1 MAKELYV
8 GHISEQATEEDLRK
22 LFEIMGVVTSVHLIV
37 DEQTGEFKRCGYV
50 RMLSEVNLDEVVE
63 TLDGTYLID
72 RCIVVSIAKP
82 QKDRPA
88 KTPFVKRKTLAA
100 PRPASTA
107 RPAASARPATSARPA
122 SSARPAASARP
133 ATSARPAASSRPA
146 ATARPAATR
155 DAGLNERPTAEKRA
169 KSSRPVIK
177 EATKT
182 GRSSAAK
189 EAVRKYRPAAAKD
202 AAGSSR
208 PAPAGKRTGR
218 PTGGKRQGEGP
229 RPPAK
234 GRR

>member
-50 RMLSEVNLDEVVE
+50 RMLSEVNLNEVVE

-72 RCIVVSIAKP
+72 RCIVVSIAVP

-88 KTPFVKRKTLAA
+88 KTPFVKRT
-100 PRPASTA
+100 PRTGA
-107 RPAASARPATSARPA
+107 RPAAAARPATSRPA
-122 SSARPAASARP
+122 GTR
-133 ATSARPAASSRPA
+133 A
-146 ATARPAATR
+146 ATARPSGA
-155 DAGLNERPTAEKRA
+155 RPSTAESSAASTRPAAAKPA
-169 KSSRPVIK
+169 KSSRPLVK

-189 EAVRKYRPAAAKD
+189 EAVRKFRPKATKD
-202 AAGSSR
+202 AAAGDR
-208 PAPAGKRTGR
+208 PASAAKRSERPPAA
-218 PTGGKRQGEGP
+218 KRQGDGP
-229 RPPAK
+229 RPPSK

>member
-22 LFEIMGVVTSVHLIV
+22 LFELMGVVTSVHLIV

-88 KTPFVKRKTLAA
+88 KTPFVKRK
-100 PRPASTA
+100 PAVGA
-107 RPAASARPATSARPA
+107 RPAAAARPLAGGRTV
-122 SSARPAASARP
+122 AAESG
-133 ATSARPAASSRPA
+133 SGSSRPA
-146 ATARPAATR
+146 AAKP
-155 DAGLNERPTAEKRA
+155 A
-169 KSSRPVIK
+169 KSSRPAAK
-177 EATKT
+177 EATKV

-189 EAVRKYRPAAAKD
+189 EAVRKYRPKAAND
-202 AAGSSR
+202 SAAGER
-208 PAPAGKRTGR
+208 PAPAKRTGR
-218 PTGGKRQGEGP
+218 PAAAKRQGGTP

>member
-72 RCIVVSIAKP
+72 RCIVVSIAKA

-88 KTPFVKRKTLAA
+88 KSPFVRRKPLAA
-100 PRPASTA
+100 PRPAATSRPAASSRPASTDRPSST
-107 RPAASARPATSARPA
+107 RPAASARPATGARP
-122 SSARPAASARP
+122 SAAK
-133 ATSARPAASSRPA
+133 
-146 ATARPAATR
+146 
-155 DAGLNERPTAEKRA
+155 DAGLYERPAAEKRA

-189 EAVRKYRPAAAKD
+189 EAVNKWRPKATKD
-202 AAGSSR
+202 AATSGR
-208 PAPAGKRTGR
+208 PSPAKRTGR
-218 PTGGKRQGEGP
+218 PTGGKRQGDGP
-229 RPPAK
+229 RPPSK

>member
-63 TLDGTYLID
+63 TLDGTYLVD

-88 KTPFVKRKTLAA
+88 KTPYVKRKPMAG
-100 PRPASTA
+100 
-107 RPAASARPATSARPA
+107 
-122 SSARPAASARP
+122 
-133 ATSARPAASSRPA
+133 
-146 ATARPAATR
+146 ARPAATVR
-155 DAGLNERPTAEKRA
+155 TAGTRSATVRPPAAAESSAGSSRSAAAKPA
-169 KSSRPVIK
+169 KSSRPIVK

-189 EAVRKYRPAAAKD
+189 EAVRKYRPKATKD
-202 AAGSSR
+202 SAISER
-208 PAPAGKRTGR
+208 PAPAKRTGR
-218 PTGGKRQGEGP
+218 PTEGKRQGAGP
-229 RPPAK
+229 RPPSK
-234 GRR
+234 GRK

>member
-50 RMLSEVNLDEVVE
+50 RMLSEVDLDEVVE

-88 KTPFVKRKTLAA
+88 KSPYVKRKPLAG
-100 PRPASTA
+100 
-107 RPAASARPATSARPA
+107 ARPA
-122 SSARPAASARP
+122 SSARPAAPARSAG
-133 ATSARPAASSRPA
+133 A
-146 ATARPAATR
+146 
-155 DAGLNERPTAEKRA
+155 RPTASEGATTSKRPVAAKPA

-177 EATKT
+177 EGVKT

-189 EAVRKYRPAAAKD
+189 EAVRKFRPAVARDTAKSERPAASTK
-202 AAGSSR
+202 R
-208 PAPAGKRTGR
+208 PGR
-218 PTGGKRQGEGP
+218 PPGGKRPGEAS
-229 RPPAK
+229 RPPSR

>member
-88 KTPFVKRKTLAA
+88 KTPYVKRKPTAGV
-100 PRPASTA
+100 RPAAA
-107 RPAASARPATSARPA
+107 RPASARPAAGT
-122 SSARPAASARP
+122 RPAAAKDV
-133 ATSARPAASSRPA
+133 AMNERPAAA
-146 ATARPAATR
+146 KNT
-155 DAGLNERPTAEKRA
+155 
-169 KSSRPVIK
+169 KSSRPVVK
-177 EATKT
+177 EGTKT

-189 EAVRKYRPAAAKD
+189 EAVRKYRPAVAKD
-202 AAGSSR
+202 TARSER
-208 PAPAGKRTGR
+208 PASPAKRAGR
-218 PTGGKRQGEGP
+218 PTGGKRPGEGA

>member
-37 DEQTGEFKRCGYV
+37 DEVSGEFKRCGYV
-50 RMLSEVNLDEVVE
+50 RMLSEVNLDDVVE
-63 TLDGTYLID
+63 TLDGTYLVD
-72 RCIVVSIAKP
+72 RCIVVSIAKA

-88 KTPFVKRKTLAA
+88 KSPFVRRK
-100 PRPASTA
+100 PMVGA
-107 RPAASARPATSARPA
+107 RPAASARPAATSRPA
-122 SSARPAASARP
+122 AGARPAASEG
-133 ATSARPAASSRPA
+133 SAGSK
-146 ATARPAATR
+146 
-155 DAGLNERPTAEKRA
+155 RPTAA
-169 KSSRPVIK
+169 KSTRSARPVIK
-177 EATKT
+177 EAAKT

-189 EAVRKYRPAAAKD
+189 EAVRKWRPAVTKD
-202 AAGSSR
+202 AAKSER
-208 PAPAGKRTGR
+208 PSAAKRTGR

>member
-8 GHISEQATEEDLRK
+8 GHISEQATEDDLRK

-37 DEQTGEFKRCGYV
+37 DEATGEFKRCGYV

-63 TLDGTYLID
+63 TLDGTYLVD
-72 RCIVVSIAKP
+72 RCIVVSIAKE

-88 KTPFVKRKTLAA
+88 KTPFVKRKPLAG
-100 PRPASTA
+100 S
-107 RPAASARPATSARPA
+107 
-122 SSARPAASARP
+122 
-133 ATSARPAASSRPA
+133 RPAASSRPA
-146 ATARPAATR
+146 TSVRPARPAAGTR
-155 DAGLNERPTAEKRA
+155 TTAAKGAVLNERPTETKRA

-177 EATKT
+177 EGTKT

-189 EAVRKYRPAAAKD
+189 EAVKKWRPAAAKD
-202 AAGSSR
+202 GVRSER
-208 PAPAGKRTGR
+208 PSPAKRTGR
-218 PTGGKRQGEGP
+218 PAGGKRQGENT

>member
-37 DEQTGEFKRCGYV
+37 DEKTGEFKRCGYV

-72 RCIVVSIAKP
+72 RCIVVSIAVP

-88 KTPFVKRKTLAA
+88 KTPYVKRKPMAG
-100 PRPASTA
+100 A
-107 RPAASARPATSARPA
+107 RPT
-122 SSARPAASARP
+122 
-133 ATSARPAASSRPA
+133 
-146 ATARPAATR
+146 ATARPAAGAR
-155 DAGLNERPTAEKRA
+155 AVASEGAAGSKRPTAAKPA
-169 KSSRPVIK
+169 KSARPAAK
-177 EATKT
+177 EAGKT

-189 EAVRKYRPAAAKD
+189 EAVRKWRPAAAKD
-202 AAGSSR
+202 AAKSERPSS
-208 PAPAGKRTGR
+208 AKRTGR
-218 PTGGKRQGEGP
+218 PTGGKRQGDSP

>member
-50 RMLSEVNLDEVVE
+50 RMLSDVDLDEVVE
-63 TLDGTYLID
+63 TLDGTYLVD

-88 KTPFVKRKTLAA
+88 KTPYVKRKPAA
-100 PRPASTA
+100 GARPPATA
-107 RPAASARPATSARPA
+107 GTAADKRPAAAKSTRSARPA
-122 SSARPAASARP
+122 
-133 ATSARPAASSRPA
+133 
-146 ATARPAATR
+146 
-155 DAGLNERPTAEKRA
+155 
-169 KSSRPVIK
+169 VK

-189 EAVRKYRPAAAKD
+189 EAVRKWHPAKVKDSASERPASSTQR
-202 AAGSSR
+202 AGR
-208 PAPAGKRTGR
+208 PA
-218 PTGGKRQGEGP
+218 GGKRAGTGS
-229 RPPAK
+229 RPTSK
-234 GRR
+234 GRK

>member
-37 DEQTGEFKRCGYV
+37 DEQSGEFKRCGYV

-88 KTPFVKRKTLAA
+88 KSPYVKRKPLATS
-100 PRPASTA
+100 RPS
-107 RPAASARPATSARPA
+107 ASARPATK
-122 SSARPAASARP
+122 ARPAAAP
-133 ATSARPAASSRPA
+133 RPAAAKDAVQGERPA
-146 ATARPAATR
+146 
-155 DAGLNERPTAEKRA
+155 EVKRA
-169 KSSRPVIK
+169 KSARPMIK
-177 EATKT
+177 EGTKT

-189 EAVRKYRPAAAKD
+189 EAVKKWRPAAAKD
-202 AAGSSR
+202 AAKSER
-208 PAPAGKRTGR
+208 PTTSAKRPGR
-218 PTGGKRQGEGP
+218 PTGGKRQGEGA

>member
-22 LFEIMGVVTSVHLIV
+22 LFSIMGPVTSVHLIV
-37 DEQTGEFKRCGYV
+37 DQDTGEFKRCGYV

-88 KTPFVKRKTLAA
+88 KTTHQRRKPGAP
-100 PRPASTA
+100 PRPAAAGEAAPTGARST
-107 RPAASARPATSARPA
+107 T
-122 SSARPAASARP
+122 
-133 ATSARPAASSRPA
+133 
-146 ATARPAATR
+146 
-155 DAGLNERPTAEKRA
+155 
-169 KSSRPVIK
+169 KSSRPVAAK
-177 EATKT
+177 EPAKS

-189 EAVRKYRPAAAKD
+189 ESARYGRPAAAKD
-202 AAGSSR
+202 SARGERPAQTSRTPKGGRPAAG
-208 PAPAGKRTGR
+208 KKTD
-218 PTGGKRQGEGP
+218 GGS

-234 GRR
+234 GRRQP

>member
-88 KTPFVKRKTLAA
+88 KAPYVKRKPTSGT
-100 PRPASTA
+100 R
-107 RPAASARPATSARPA
+107 SAVTEDSN
-122 SSARPAASARP
+122 
-133 ATSARPAASSRPA
+133 
-146 ATARPAATR
+146 TR
-155 DAGLNERPTAEKRA
+155 KQPTAA
-169 KSSRPVIK
+169 KSSRPVVK
-177 EATKT
+177 EAAKT

-189 EAVRKYRPAAAKD
+189 EAVRKWRPAVAKD
-202 AAGSSR
+202 ATKSDR
-208 PAPAGKRTGR
+208 PAPVAKRTGR
-218 PTGGKRQGEGP
+218 PVSAKSKGDSA
-229 RPPAK
+229 RPSSK

>member
-1 MAKELYV
+1 VGTFFNKQETELTSYKDQIMAKELYV

-50 RMLSEVNLDEVVE
+50 RMLSEVDLNEVVE

-82 QKDRPA
+82 QKERPP
-88 KTPFVKRKTLAA
+88 KTPFVKRKPSAA
-100 PRPASTA
+100 
-107 RPAASARPATSARPA
+107 ARPATAKSAA
-122 SSARPAASARP
+122 GARP
-133 ATSARPAASSRPA
+133 ATGARTAAVARTAAAESSAGSSRPA
-146 ATARPAATR
+146 AAKPARSSRPAAK
-155 DAGLNERPTAEKRA
+155 D
-169 KSSRPVIK
+169 
-177 EATKT
+177 ATKV

-189 EAVRKYRPAAAKD
+189 DAARKFRPKATKD
-202 AAGSSR
+202 AAATER
-208 PAPAGKRTGR
+208 PAPAGKRPGR
-218 PTGGKRQGEGP
+218 PSTGS

>member
-37 DEQTGEFKRCGYV
+37 DEATGEFKRCGYV

-63 TLDGTYLID
+63 TLDGTYLVD
-72 RCIVVSIAKP
+72 RCIVVSIAKE

-88 KTPFVKRKTLAA
+88 KTPYVRRKPLATS
-100 PRPASTA
+100 RPAV
-107 RPAASARPATSARPA
+107 SARPATTVRPV
-122 SSARPAASARP
+122 RP
-133 ATSARPAASSRPA
+133 ATGARTAASK
-146 ATARPAATR
+146 
-155 DAGLNERPTAEKRA
+155 DAGLNERPTEAKRA

-177 EATKT
+177 EGTKT

-189 EAVRKYRPAAAKD
+189 EAVKKWRPAAAKD
-202 AAGSSR
+202 GARSER
-208 PAPAGKRTGR
+208 PSPAKRTGR
-218 PTGGKRQGEGP
+218 PTGGKRQGDSS
-229 RPPAK
+229 RTPAK

>member
-37 DEQTGEFKRCGYV
+37 DEVSGEFKRCGYV
-50 RMLSEVNLDEVVE
+50 RMLSEVDLNEVVE

-72 RCIVVSIAKP
+72 RCIVVSIAVP

-88 KTPFVKRKTLAA
+88 KTPYVKRKPMAG
-100 PRPASTA
+100 A
-107 RPAASARPATSARPA
+107 RPAAAGRPAAAARPAATEGGVGSKRPTA
-122 SSARPAASARP
+122 AKPAKSARPAA
-133 ATSARPAASSRPA
+133 
-146 ATARPAATR
+146 
-155 DAGLNERPTAEKRA
+155 
-169 KSSRPVIK
+169 K
-177 EATKT
+177 EAGKT

-189 EAVRKYRPAAAKD
+189 EAVRKWRPAVAKD
-202 AAGSSR
+202 AAKSER
-208 PAPAGKRTGR
+208 PSPSAKRPGR
-218 PTGGKRQGEGP
+218 PTGGKRQGEGS

>member
-50 RMLSEVNLDEVVE
+50 RMLSEVNLNEVVE

-88 KTPFVKRKTLAA
+88 KTPFVKRTPKTGA
-100 PRPASTA
+100 RSASG
-107 RPAASARPATSARPA
+107 ARPATS
-122 SSARPAASARP
+122 RPAAAESGAGGARTAAAKP
-133 ATSARPAASSRPA
+133 AKSTRPAA
-146 ATARPAATR
+146 
-155 DAGLNERPTAEKRA
+155 
-169 KSSRPVIK
+169 K
-177 EATKT
+177 ETTKT

-189 EAVRKYRPAAAKD
+189 DAVRKFRPKAAKD
-202 AAGSSR
+202 AAAGER
-208 PAPAGKRTGR
+208 PAPSAKRPGR
-218 PTGGKRQGEGP
+218 PPASKRQGETP
-229 RPPAK
+229 RPPSK

>member
-82 QKDRPA
+82 HKDRPA
-88 KTPFVKRKTLAA
+88 KTPYVKRKPMLGA
-100 PRPASTA
+100 RPATGA
-107 RPAASARPATSARPA
+107 RPAAAARSKANGRTTSPESSVA
-122 SSARPAASARP
+122 STRPAAAKP
-133 ATSARPAASSRPA
+133 
-146 ATARPAATR
+146 
-155 DAGLNERPTAEKRA
+155 A
-169 KSSRPVIK
+169 KSSRPIAN

-189 EAVRKYRPAAAKD
+189 EAARKFRPKATKD
-202 AAGSSR
+202 AAANERSA
-208 PAPAGKRTGR
+208 PAPKRTARPVSGKRA
-218 PTGGKRQGEGP
+218 GETS

>member
-22 LFEIMGVVTSVHLIV
+22 LFELMGVVTSVHLIV

-50 RMLSEVNLDEVVE
+50 RMLSEVDLNEVVE

-88 KTPFVKRKTLAA
+88 KTPFVKRK
-100 PRPASTA
+100 PATG
-107 RPAASARPATSARPA
+107 ARPATARP
-122 SSARPAASARP
+122 
-133 ATSARPAASSRPA
+133 
-146 ATARPAATR
+146 ATARPAAGAR
-155 DAGLNERPTAEKRA
+155 PAAVESSAGSSRPAAAKSA
-169 KSSRPVIK
+169 KSSRPAVK

-189 EAVRKYRPAAAKD
+189 EAVRKFRPKATKD
-202 AAGSSR
+202 AAASER
-208 PAPAGKRTGR
+208 PAPAAKRTGR
-218 PTGGKRQGEGP
+218 PAAGKRQGDGP

>member
-22 LFEIMGVVTSVHLIV
+22 LFELMGVVTSVHLIV

-50 RMLSEVNLDEVVE
+50 RMLSEVNLNEVVE

-82 QKDRPA
+82 QKERPA
-88 KTPFVKRKTLAA
+88 KTPYVKRK
-100 PRPASTA
+100 PTA
-107 RPAASARPATSARPA
+107 GGRS
-122 SSARPAASARP
+122 
-133 ATSARPAASSRPA
+133 A
-146 ATARPAATR
+146 ATARPATVARAAAAEVTT
-155 DAGLNERPTAEKRA
+155 GSKRPAAAKPT
-169 KSSRPVIK
+169 KSSRPEVK
-177 EATKT
+177 EAGKT

-189 EAVRKYRPAAAKD
+189 EAVRKFRPAAAKD
-202 AAGSSR
+202 AAKSER
-208 PAPAGKRTGR
+208 PAPAAKRTGR
-218 PTGGKRQGEGP
+218 PAGGTRQGEGS

>member
-50 RMLSEVNLDEVVE
+50 RMLSEVDLDEVVE

-88 KTPFVKRKTLAA
+88 KTPYVKRK
-100 PRPASTA
+100 PPAGS
-107 RPAASARPATSARPA
+107 RPA
-122 SSARPAASARP
+122 SSARPAAGARP
-133 ATSARPAASSRPA
+133 GAAK
-146 ATARPAATR
+146 
-155 DAGLNERPTAEKRA
+155 DAVLNERTAEVKRA
-169 KSSRPVIK
+169 KSARPIVK
-177 EATKT
+177 EGTKT

-189 EAVRKYRPAAAKD
+189 EAVRKFRPAAPKD
-202 AAGSSR
+202 AAGSGR
-208 PAPAGKRTGR
+208 PAPAAKRAGR
-218 PTGGKRQGEGP
+218 PAGGKRPGEGS

>member
-37 DEQTGEFKRCGYV
+37 DEQSGEFKRCGYV

-88 KTPFVKRKTLAA
+88 KSPYVKRKPL
-100 PRPASTA
+100 
-107 RPAASARPATSARPA
+107 ATSRPS
-122 SSARPAASARP
+122 SSARPAAK
-133 ATSARPAASSRPA
+133 
-146 ATARPAATR
+146 ARPAATPR
-155 DAGLNERPTAEKRA
+155 PAVAKDAVQGERPAEVKRA
-169 KSSRPVIK
+169 KSARPVIK
-177 EATKT
+177 EGTKT

-189 EAVRKYRPAAAKD
+189 EAVKKWRPAAAKD
-202 AAGSSR
+202 AAKSER
-208 PAPAGKRTGR
+208 PTTSAKRPGR
-218 PTGGKRQGEGP
+218 PTGGKRQGEGA

>member
-88 KTPFVKRKTLAA
+88 KTPFVRRKPLAA
-100 PRPASTA
+100 PRPAATSRPATSA
-107 RPAASARPATSARPA
+107 RTAASARPAGA
-122 SSARPAASARP
+122 
-133 ATSARPAASSRPA
+133 
-146 ATARPAATR
+146 R
-155 DAGLNERPTAEKRA
+155 DAALNERPTEAKRA

-189 EAVRKYRPAAAKD
+189 EAVRKFRPAAAKETV
-202 AAGSSR
+202 GNGR
-208 PAPAGKRTGR
+208 PASAGKRPAR
-218 PTGGKRQGEGP
+218 PAGGKRPGEGS

>member
-50 RMLSEVNLDEVVE
+50 RMLSEVNLNEVVE

-72 RCIVVSIAKP
+72 RCIVVSIAVP

-88 KTPFVKRKTLAA
+88 KSPFVRRKPHAA
-100 PRPASTA
+100 P
-107 RPAASARPATSARPA
+107 RPAASARPATA
-122 SSARPAASARP
+122 S
-133 ATSARPAASSRPA
+133 RPAASSRPA
-146 ATARPAATR
+146 TAKDTAFNERPAA
-155 DAGLNERPTAEKRA
+155 KRA
-169 KSSRPVIK
+169 KSARPVVK

-189 EAVRKYRPAAAKD
+189 EAVRKFRPAAAKD
-202 AAGSSR
+202 SAGSER
-208 PAPAGKRTGR
+208 PAQPAKRSGR
-218 PTGGKRQGEGP
+218 PVAGKRQGDGP